1 MESNKHPLQKFRP
14 NPKAKLMDQ
23 VREVLRYNHY
33 AYTTEKSYCNWILRY
48 IYFYGGKTHPKNMG
62 AREIERFLSHL
73 AVKEKVSSS
82 TQHQALNALVFL
94 YKRVLDIPL
103 DGGITPSRS
112 KKRPHIPTVMTPQ
125 EIQRLFVMME
135 GKHAFMAKMIYGGGL
150 RLMECIRLR
159 IQDIDFGQGLLFI
172 RGGKGGKDRT
182 TLFAKNIQQECREW
196 ILQSE
201 MIFQKDCKE
210 GFGEVYIPGALSRKY
225 PNAGKS
231 IGWQWLFP
239 AKCRSIDPRTGKEMR
254 HHVNQSGL
262 QKAIKRAALKANIKK
277 KISCHTLRHS
287 FATHMLEQGV
297 NIRVLQDLLG
307 HADVK
312 TTEIYTHVL
321 KQDVRSLK
329 SPLDN
334 IL

>member
-1 MESNKHPLQKFRP
+1 MESKEAPPSSFRP
-14 NPKAKLMDQ
+14 NPRARLMDQ
-23 VREVLRYNHY
+23 VREVLRYHHY

-48 IYFYGGKTHPKNMG
+48 IRFYGGQTHPKNMG
-62 AREIERFLSHL
+62 AKEVERFLSHL
-73 AVKEKVSSS
+73 ALHEKVSRS

-94 YKRVLDIPL
+94 YKQVLGIPL
-103 DGGITPSRS
+103 ADKIAPSRG
-112 KKRPHIPTVMTPQ
+112 KKKPNVPTVMTQQ
-125 EIQRLFVMME
+125 EVRLLLAMME

-150 RLMECIRLR
+150 RLMECIRMR

-182 TLFAKNIQQECREW
+182 TLLAKNLHDECRKW
-196 ILQSE
+196 ILHSQALYKE
-201 MIFQKDCKE
+201 DIEE
-210 GFGEVYIPGALSRKY
+210 GFGEVYIPEALARKY
-225 PNAGKS
+225 PNASKS
-231 IGWQWLFP
+231 VGWQWLFP
-239 AKCRSIDPRTGKEMR
+239 AKRRSIDPRTGREMR
-254 HHVNQSGL
+254 HHVGQSGL
-262 QKAIKRAALKANIKK
+262 QKAIKKAAIRAGIKK

-321 KQDVRSLK
+321 KQDVRNLK

>member
-1 MESNKHPLQKFRP
+1 MESKEPLSQKFRP
-14 NPKAKLMDQ
+14 NPDVKLMDQ
-23 VREVLRYNHY
+23 VREVLRYHHY

-48 IYFYGGKTHPKNMG
+48 IHFYGGKTHPKYLG
-62 AREIERFLSHL
+62 SKEIERFLSHL
-73 AVKEKVSSS
+73 VLNEKVSSS

-94 YKRVLDIPL
+94 YKQVLDIPL
-103 DGGITPSRS
+103 SDEIAPSRS
-112 KKRPHIPTVMTPQ
+112 KKRRKIPTVMTPQ
-125 EIQRLFVMME
+125 EIQRLLAMMN

-159 IQDIDFGQGLLFI
+159 IQDIDFGQGLIFV

-182 TLFAKNIQQECREW
+182 TLFAKNIQEECQKW
-196 ILQSE
+196 ILHSQLLYK
-201 MIFQKDCKE
+201 KDIEE
-210 GFGEVYIPGALSRKY
+210 GFGEVYMPEALARKY
-225 PNAGKS
+225 PNAAKS
-231 IGWQWLFP
+231 IRWQWLFP
-239 AKCRSIDPRTGKEMR
+239 AQRRSLDPRTGKEMR

-262 QKAIKRAALKANIKK
+262 QKAIKKAAEKANIKK

-321 KQDVRSLK
+321 KQDVRNLK